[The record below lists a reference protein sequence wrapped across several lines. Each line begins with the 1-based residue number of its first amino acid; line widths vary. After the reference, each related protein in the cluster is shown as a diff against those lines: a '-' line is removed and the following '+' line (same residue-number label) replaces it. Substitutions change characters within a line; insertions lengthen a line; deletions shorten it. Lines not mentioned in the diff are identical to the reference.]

1 LGYEPNEL
9 PLLHPAIYS
18 YISIYK
24 KVVFYFLQKYKNILN
39 GRYIANI
46 KLLQR
51 DGMAL
56 SIRKIIKQILIFG
69 EQKLKKS
76 ILSNFKTHSNYL

>member
-1 LGYEPNEL
+1 
-9 PLLHPAIYS
+9 
-18 YISIYK
+18 
-24 KVVFYFLQKYKNILN
+24 
-39 GRYIANI
+39 
-46 KLLQR
+46 LQR